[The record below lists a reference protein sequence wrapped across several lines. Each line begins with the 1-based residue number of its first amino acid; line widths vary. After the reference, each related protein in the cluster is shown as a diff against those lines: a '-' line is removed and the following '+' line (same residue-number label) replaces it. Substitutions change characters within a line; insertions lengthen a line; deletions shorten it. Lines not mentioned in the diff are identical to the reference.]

1 MRRFATQAREYTVVV
16 KPETF
21 PEDITVDESMTRVY
35 YVLKGIIDE
44 LLGHLPDNA
53 HARMVI
59 TGGDLETPISISMQH
74 VRNITPELMITHIAN
89 IVQSGK
95 TFFMQVDMRIHV
107 IHTIIP
113 QGRGCKKKTSIQ
125 LRSKHSVFS
134 VCNDDN
140 LCLAISLVL
149 GQELVDK
156 GEYIVKNKIKDN

>member
-1 MRRFATQAREYTVVV
+1 MRRFATQGREYTVVI

-74 VRNITPELMITHIAN
+74 VRNITPELMISHIAN

-95 TFFMQVDMRIHV
+95 TFLMQTGMRIHV

-113 QGRGCKKKTSIQ
+113 QGRGTVKKCTIQ
-125 LRSKHSVFS
+125 LRDKRSVFS
-134 VCNDDN
+134 VCNDNN

-149 GQELVDK
+149 GQELADK
-156 GEYIVKNKIKDN
+156 GE